1 MSYRNAM
8 IRAVIDRARVED
20 LANSGFITEWTVS
33 AGQQITL
40 PLRNE
45 NSSVF
50 NFSVNW
56 GDGTIQHC
64 TTHIGISHTYANAG
78 VYRVT
83 IEGRCEGWSFSN
95 AGSRLAITDIIDWGR
110 GNRFEGFRF
119 LAGGFHGCA
128 NLRSMGGANS
138 TIKASGG
145 GCGSFND
152 LFRECVGVRGTI
164 PANLFVSH
172 PNVFDFNRTFLAC
185 LGISGFIPAG
195 LFSGNPLAR
204 TFFWTFMDC
213 SGLTGSIPEGLFA
226 NNPLVTIF
234 QSTFLR
240 CSGLTGSI
248 PAALFANNP
257 LVTDF
262 QGALQGCF
270 RLTGT
275 IPAALFANN
284 PLVTSFQSTL
294 SGCSGLTG
302 TIPAALFA
310 NNPLVTNFVNTLLDC
325 SGLTGSIPEGLFANN
340 PLVTDFW
347 GALQGCFRLTGT
359 IPAALF
365 ANNPLVT
372 IFANTLSGC
381 SGLTG
386 SIPEG
391 LFANQLNLVNLSH
404 TFHESFRLQPSANIF
419 AADSAALVDRFIN
432 RSVNFTNCFARNIHA
447 DNGVGTVP
455 ELWLCNFGTG
465 TPIRTGCFAGTGNNI
480 NTITNF
486 NNIPTLWR

>member
-83 IEGRCEGWSFSN
+83 IEGRCEGWAFSN

-257 LVTDF
+257 LVT
-262 QGALQGCF
+262 
-270 RLTGT
+270 
-275 IPAALFANN
+275 
-284 PLVTSFQSTL
+284 
-294 SGCSGLTG
+294 
-302 TIPAALFA
+302 
-310 NNPLVTNFVNTLLDC
+310 
-325 SGLTGSIPEGLFANN
+325 
-340 PLVTDFW
+340 
-347 GALQGCFRLTGT
+347 
-359 IPAALF
+359 
-365 ANNPLVT
+365 

>member
-83 IEGRCEGWSFSN
+83 IEGRCEGWAFSN

-270 RLTGT
+270 RL
-275 IPAALFANN
+275 
-284 PLVTSFQSTL
+284 
-294 SGCSGLTG
+294 
-302 TIPAALFA
+302 
-310 NNPLVTNFVNTLLDC
+310 
-325 SGLTGSIPEGLFANN
+325 
-340 PLVTDFW
+340 
-347 GALQGCFRLTGT
+347 
-359 IPAALF
+359 
-365 ANNPLVT
+365 
-372 IFANTLSGC
+372 
-381 SGLTG
+381 
-386 SIPEG
+386 
-391 LFANQLNLVNLSH
+391 
-404 TFHESFRLQPSANIF
+404 QPSANIF

>member
-83 IEGRCEGWSFSN
+83 IEGRCEGWAFSN

-145 GCGSFND
+145 GCVSFND

-204 TFFWTFMDC
+204 TFFWTFM
-213 SGLTGSIPEGLFA
+213 
-226 NNPLVTIF
+226 
-234 QSTFLR
+234 
-240 CSGLTGSI
+240 
-248 PAALFANNP
+248 
-257 LVTDF
+257 
-262 QGALQGCF
+262 
-270 RLTGT
+270 
-275 IPAALFANN
+275 
-284 PLVTSFQSTL
+284 
-294 SGCSGLTG
+294 
-302 TIPAALFA
+302 
-310 NNPLVTNFVNTLLDC
+310 DC

>member
-83 IEGRCEGWSFSN
+83 IEGRCEGWAFSN

-128 NLRSMGGANS
+128 NLRSMGGTNS

-284 PLVTSFQSTL
+284 PLVT
-294 SGCSGLTG
+294 
-302 TIPAALFA
+302 
-310 NNPLVTNFVNTLLDC
+310 
-325 SGLTGSIPEGLFANN
+325 
-340 PLVTDFW
+340 
-347 GALQGCFRLTGT
+347 
-359 IPAALF
+359 
-365 ANNPLVT
+365 

-404 TFHESFRLQPSANIF
+404 TFQDSFRLQPSANIF